1 MVAFE
6 SYRRRGLC
14 IGVGNCVAVAPTVFV
29 LDAENKA
36 VVIDASTVNQDK
48 LVEAA
53 ESCPVN
59 AITIKDDQLN
69 PIYP

>member
-1 MVAFE
+1 MRAIVD
-6 SYRRRGLC
+6 RGLC
-14 IGVGNCVAVAPTVFV
+14 IGVGNCVAAASTVFV

-59 AITIKDDQLN
+59 AITVADDQGN
-69 PIYP
+69 QICP